1 MKSNEFYKV
10 LKEALD
16 TKNIELLKPFDDKFF
31 ATDNMFEDYKEDY
44 DIYNAKLKIARDIL
58 KTSKRI
64 REIVIC
70 YQIIEFSASKMT
82 ATLQAWN
89 QAKMQVQGIIN
100 KLTPNKDACKSLDK
114 QNTPN

>member
-1 MKSNEFYKV
+1 MKSNEFYKI
-10 LKEALD
+10 LKEAID
-16 TKNIELLKPFDDKFF
+16 TKNIELLKPFDDNFF
-31 ATDNMFEDYKEDY
+31 ATSNMFEDYKEDY
-44 DIYNAKLKIARDIL
+44 DIYQAKLDIAKKVL
-58 KTSKRI
+58 KNSKRI

-100 KLTPNKDACKSLDK
+100 KLSPKKEAE
-114 QNTPN
+114 NTPN